1 MVVGTVTNTS
11 LSLSWDPPL
20 LGEDGADGGRPDDT
34 IMYGLH
40 YQREG
45 RDIVTFA
52 IVDATNGAI
61 EGLTPFTN
69 YTVYVS
75 SENAVSGMD
84 PNIPGR
90 SDSVQITTDIG
101 GECLLPHH
109 L

>member
-11 LSLSWDPPL
+11 VSLSWDPPL
-20 LGEDGADGGRPDDT
+20 LSEDGADGGRPNDT

-40 YQREG
+40 YQRDG
-45 RDIVTFA
+45 GAIVTFG
-52 IVDATNGAI
+52 IVDDTNGTI
-61 EGLTPFTN
+61 EGLTPFTH

-90 SDSVQITTDIG
+90 SDSVQIMTDIG
-101 GECLLPHH
+101 GECLPLHY